1 MVETYAIIR
10 NAMGIHCRPSAIIV
24 RECRGFRGEA
34 ELHAEG
40 RSCDPR
46 SMVGL
51 ISMGLAEGTTVRIR
65 VSGRGEK
72 AFAEKLVE
80 LMERKFDFP
89 PDPGSAS
96 PLRNAAP
103 IGAA

>member
-1 MVETYAIIR
+1 MVETYAVIR
-10 NAMGIHCRPSAIIV
+10 NAMGIHCRPSAVIV
-24 RECRGFRGEA
+24 RECRGFRGQA
-34 ELHAEG
+34 EISAEG

-51 ISMGLAEGTTVRIR
+51 ISMGLAEGTPVRIR
-65 VSGRGEK
+65 VNGRGAK

-80 LMERKFDFP
+80 LLERKFDFP
-89 PDPGSAS
+89 LDPGSAS
-96 PLRNAAP
+96 PLRNAEP